1 MRFSLRLKTIVGTAI
16 IEAALLVVL
25 IVTAV
30 GYLASLVD
38 ENLTKRARTTVN
50 LFATTT
56 KDAVLS
62 FDLASLDTFADELMK
77 NPDITYVQIWAANQA
92 LLTERG
98 DTSTATESAVDT
110 SLSTVNDG
118 VFDVTAPIVE
128 SNVEYGA
135 VAIGISI
142 DATQQAISRV
152 KVWSMSIAAFELILV
167 AVFSF
172 GLGTYLTNQLKGLQK
187 GARNVR
193 SALITGEF
201 SNTHVKVSGNDEV
214 SDVAKSFNKLI
225 TSLMQSIAKTKKQQ
239 QELENLNLS
248 LDQKVEERT
257 AELLAKNEELVAKNR
272 EIKEAQQQ
280 LLHAEKMA
288 SVGQLAAG
296 VAHEINNPIG
306 FVISNLSTLN
316 DYISVYRTIGQLAV
330 ALSESEQ
337 SHRDNLITQL
347 SELLQREDLDFVNQD
362 LDDLMEESNDGLK
375 RVAEIVSGLKLFSRA
390 DIDAKQMFNLN
401 DCVKTTLNMVSNEL
415 KYHCEVETQLSA
427 LPEVPVN
434 VGQITQVLTN
444 LMINAGHAIQA
455 TNTFGKILV
464 SSYVKNKFIHI
475 DVADNGAGITKDDIK
490 KIFNPFFTTKAEG
503 QGTGL
508 GLSISLGIMADH
520 GGQIEVE
527 SKIGKGTTFSLIIP
541 IGMENKIGNQ
551 EIQDAV

>member
-490 KIFNPFFTTKAEG
+490 KSSIRSLQLRLKG
-503 QGTGL
+503 KVL
-508 GLSISLGIMADH
+508 G
-520 GGQIEVE
+520 
-527 SKIGKGTTFSLIIP
+527 
-541 IGMENKIGNQ
+541 
-551 EIQDAV
+551 